1 MTENENHTQPV
12 TATAIALHYDGT
24 GAPKITATGQGLV
37 AEEILR
43 IAKENDVPLYADSEL
58 VALLAG
64 MDLGEEIPVTLYL
77 AVARVIAFAY
87 QLSGK
92 KSAELSE
99 V

>member
-1 MTENENHTQPV
+1 MTGDGDNSKPV
-12 TATAIALHYDGT
+12 TAVALRYDGQRAPTITAIGR
-24 GAPKITATGQGLV
+24 GLV

-43 IAKENDVPLYADSEL
+43 IARDNDVPLYEDMEL
-58 VALLAG
+58 VGVLAG
-64 MDLGEEIPVTLYL
+64 MDLGEEIPVELYL

-92 KSAELSE
+92 EIS